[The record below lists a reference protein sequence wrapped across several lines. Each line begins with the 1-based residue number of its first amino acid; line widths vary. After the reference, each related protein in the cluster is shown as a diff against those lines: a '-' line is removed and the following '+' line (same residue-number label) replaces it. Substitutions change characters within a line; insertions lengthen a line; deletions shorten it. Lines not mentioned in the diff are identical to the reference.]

1 MKPLSE
7 VRFGFV
13 GAGAIAHHAADAVLR
28 HPHAKLVAVQDLHVE
43 RLKTLQKKHTLE
55 FAHETVED
63 LLANKSVD
71 AVYIAVPNKFHIPL
85 AIQALKAGKHVIL
98 EKPFAMNAA
107 EAEKAIALAK
117 KARLVLNVGMNQR
130 FTADSQ
136 KIKQLVD
143 QGFLGDIY
151 HAKAYWMRR
160 AGIPKLGTW
169 FGNKAIAGGG
179 SLYDIGVH
187 MLDLCLYTINNF
199 KPVSVV
205 GATYTKFGNR
215 GLGEGGWGL
224 SDRSAVP
231 FDVDDFASAF
241 IRFANGATVTLDTS
255 WACHQADDNSDNVE
269 IFGTEAGA
277 TLRPARLFRDSAGL
291 PGTYEVVNEPKV
303 ALKMP
308 HQDRFHNFINHLRGE
323 EELCVSTHQAL
334 VVQKILDGIAESNR
348 TGKEVRLA

>member
-1 MKPLSE
+1 MKPLSN
-7 VRFGFV
+7 VRFGFI
-13 GAGAIAHHAADAVLR
+13 GAGQIAYHAAEAVLR
-28 HPHAKLVAVQDLHVE
+28 HPHAKLVAIQDLHVE
-43 RLKTLQKKHTLE
+43 RLKTLQKKHSLE
-55 FAHETVED
+55 FAHETVEE

-85 AIQALKAGKHVIL
+85 TIQALEAGKHVIL

-107 EAEKAIALAK
+107 EAEKAIATAK
-117 KARLVLNVGMNQR
+117 ATGLVLTVGMNQR
-130 FTADSQ
+130 FSADSQ
-136 KIKQLVD
+136 KIKQLVEE
-143 QGFLGDIY
+143 GLLGNIY

-160 AGIPKLGTW
+160 TGIPKLGTW
-169 FGNKAIAGGG
+169 FQSKEIAGGG

-187 MLDLCLYTINNF
+187 MLDLCLYTIDNF

-215 GLGEGGWGL
+215 GLGEGGWGM
-224 SDRSAVP
+224 SDPSEVP

-241 IRFANGATVTLDTS
+241 IRFANGATVALDTS
-255 WACHQADDNSDNVE
+255 WACHQAEGNRDNVE

-277 TLRPARLFRDSAGL
+277 TVRPARLFRASAGL
-291 PGTYEVVNEPKV
+291 PATYEIVDALKV
-303 ALKMP
+303 SLKMP
-308 HQDRFHNFINHLRGE
+308 HQERFHNFINHLRGE

-348 TGKEVRLA
+348 TGREVRLD